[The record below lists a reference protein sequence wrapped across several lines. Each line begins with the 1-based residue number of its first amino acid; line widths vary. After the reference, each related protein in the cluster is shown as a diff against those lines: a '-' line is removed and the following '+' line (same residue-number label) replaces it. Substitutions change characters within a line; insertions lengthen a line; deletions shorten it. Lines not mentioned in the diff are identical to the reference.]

1 MVDDEPQLV
10 RLVTRYLE
18 RLGYQVV
25 STGSTE
31 EAWGL
36 VELEPLGF
44 FLAII
49 DVSMEN
55 PTGEELAWR
64 ILSARPQAY
73 VILSSGYAADLGNI
87 EHAYPGRVSF
97 LQKPFSGEM
106 LAQAVE
112 RIAESRGGTSG
123 AAP

>member
-18 RLGYQVV
+18 RMGYQVV

-36 VELEPLGF
+36 VEREPLGF

-73 VILSSGYAADLGNI
+73 VILSSGYAADLAHI
-87 EHAYPGRVSF
+87 EEAHPGRVSF
-97 LQKPFSGEM
+97 LQKPYSGEM
-106 LAQAVE
+106 LAEAVE
-112 RIAESRGGTSG
+112 RIAGSSGGD
-123 AAP
+123 